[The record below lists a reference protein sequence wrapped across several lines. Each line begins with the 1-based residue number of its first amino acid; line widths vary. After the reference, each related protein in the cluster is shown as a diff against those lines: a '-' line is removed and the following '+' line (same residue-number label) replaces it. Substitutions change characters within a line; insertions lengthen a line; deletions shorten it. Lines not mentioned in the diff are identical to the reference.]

1 MMANQ
6 EISGIPDSALTAF
19 GIYGVIHVLI
29 RIFAPFILDRL
40 KSDWLQRQ
48 AEVEARRNEDQAR
61 MASLEALVES
71 LRETNTTLMVENALL
86 RKQLEDQDNEDA

>member
-1 MMANQ
+1 MSPN
-6 EISGIPDSALTAF
+6 IDTHGIPDSALTAF

-48 AEVEARRNEDQAR
+48 AEVEARRNEDLAR

-71 LRETNTTLMVENALL
+71 LRKDNLALTVENALL
-86 RKQLEDQDNEDA
+86 RQQLQDTE

>member
-1 MMANQ
+1 MSTSMETN
-6 EISGIPDSALTAF
+6 GIPDSALTAF

-40 KSDWLQRQ
+40 KADWLQRQ
-48 AEVEARRNEDQAR
+48 AEVEARRSEDQAR

-71 LRETNTTLMVENALL
+71 LRKDNLDLTVENAVL
-86 RKQLEDQDNEDA
+86 RQQLQDNE